1 MARYI
6 DRDKIEYELILAA
19 NGHFV
24 VAARKELI
32 DRLPV
37 EDVEPA
43 KSIIAADIKKQAD
56 DERRKWNTV
65 ALAFFS
71 LGLGLAQAARLV
83 AEILRNIL
91 N

>member
-6 DRDKIEYELILAA
+6 NRDKIEYELILGA

-24 VAARKELI
+24 AAARKEVI
-32 DRLPV
+32 DRLPD
-37 EDVEPA
+37 EDVEPV
-43 KSIIAADIKKQAD
+43 KHTTAADVKKQAD
-56 DERRKWNTV
+56 DDRRKWNTV

-83 AEILRNIL
+83 AEILHDIL

>member
-32 DRLPV
+32 DRLPD

-43 KSIIAADIKKQAD
+43 KSITAADIKKQAD

>member
-6 DRDKIEYELILAA
+6 DRDKIEYERFPTR
-19 NGHFV
+19 NGQLV
-24 VAARKELI
+24 SVARKELI
-32 DRLPV
+32 DRLPD
-37 EDVEPA
+37 EAVEPVKPISA
-43 KSIIAADIKKQAD
+43 DDIKKQMD
-56 DERRKWNTV
+56 DDRRKWTTV

-83 AEILRNIL
+83 AEILHDIL

>member
-6 DRDKIEYELILAA
+6 NRDKIEYELILAA

-32 DRLPV
+32 DGLPV

-43 KSIIAADIKKQAD
+43 KSITAADIKKTGG
-56 DERRKWNTV
+56 RRKKKV
-65 ALAFFS
+65 EHRSACLFLAGAW
-71 LGLGLAQAARLV
+71 LGSSCLV
-83 AEILRNIL
+83 SGRDTPQYP
-91 N
+91 